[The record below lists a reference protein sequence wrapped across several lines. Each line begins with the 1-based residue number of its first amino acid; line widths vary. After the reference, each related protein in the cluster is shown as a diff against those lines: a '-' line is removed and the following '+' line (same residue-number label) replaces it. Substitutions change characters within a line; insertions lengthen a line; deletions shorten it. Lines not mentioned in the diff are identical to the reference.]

1 MGSLAEQLDAAVAEA
16 TDYRRAAALPDEIE
30 ALKATE
36 EKEKH
41 DKKRKLQLM
50 AETETAGLMVED
62 NQALRRC
69 EEVHAAT
76 QQPIA
81 AMEAVAQ
88 RIVCSDTM
96 KQASTVS
103 GCGPTFCRSCL
114 HRGGFACGRVL
125 AGVFA
130 ACMAT

>member
-1 MGSLAEQLDAAVAEA
+1 MTRPVAPSDGLAVA
-16 TDYRRAAALPDEIE
+16 TTGQAASVSALTP
-30 ALKATE
+30 AP
-36 EKEKH
+36 H

-88 RIVCSDTM
+88 CIICSDTM

-125 AGVFA
+125 PGVFA
-130 ACMAT
+130 ACMVT